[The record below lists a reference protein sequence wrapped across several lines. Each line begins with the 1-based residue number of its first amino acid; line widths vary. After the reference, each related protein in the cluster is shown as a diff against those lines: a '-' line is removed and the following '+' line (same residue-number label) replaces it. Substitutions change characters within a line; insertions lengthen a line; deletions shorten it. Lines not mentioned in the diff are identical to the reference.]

1 MANKK
6 VMTRIDSSVYK
17 KLKQIKANNE
27 LKSITEV
34 IELLLVKGGLNDL

>member
-1 MANKK
+1 MGNKK

-17 KLKQIKANNE
+17 KLKQIKVNNE